1 MPLPAPCEPVRTAK
15 LLLLLCLSALV
26 GGFLL
31 APQIAA
37 AQGNTAERATH
48 SAMELAVGSGTLIRL
63 SEPATSLFIASPD
76 IADIQSPTERSVFV
90 VAKKAGRTT
99 LYALGAGDKLLVQRD
114 IVVVHNTAQ
123 FTDQLRAEFPAYR
136 VSLTSS
142 PGRLVVGG
150 AVSTP
155 QDAEAIMALAKG
167 YVGQGETVVNQLKV
181 TVPTQVH
188 LRVRVAEMARNT
200 DNQFGIHWDSLLNP
214 GAFAFRLI
222 TGRDFMK
229 FDTNYGRDV
238 FQRSAENAGSLVSNY
253 SSNRVNLTAVIDA
266 LDAEGMVT
274 ILAEPNL
281 TAASGQTASFLAGG
295 EFPIPVAEENN
306 RVSVVF
312 KQFGIGLNF
321 TPTVLSPER
330 ISLTVRPEVSEL
342 SEAGA
347 VTIGSIQI
355 PGLSVRRVETTV
367 ELGSGESFAIAGLLQ
382 NNIRDAVT
390 KFPLLG
396 DLPVLGPLFSSTRF
410 RKNESELV
418 VIVTPYLVNPA
429 GPGALQT
436 PLDGLR
442 PTSELERLFARRLAK
457 ETPAPGSDGPVG
469 PGGARLNGAAGF
481 IY

>member
-1 MPLPAPCEPVRTAK
+1 
-15 LLLLLCLSALV
+15 
-26 GGFLL
+26 
-31 APQIAA
+31 
-37 AQGNTAERATH
+37 
-48 SAMELAVGSGTLIRL
+48 
-63 SEPATSLFIASPD
+63 
-76 IADIQSPTERSVFV
+76 
-90 VAKKAGRTT
+90 
-99 LYALGAGDKLLVQRD
+99 
-114 IVVVHNTAQ
+114 
-123 FTDQLRAEFPAYR
+123 
-136 VSLTSS
+136 
-142 PGRLVVGG
+142 
-150 AVSTP
+150 
-155 QDAEAIMALAKG
+155 
-167 YVGQGETVVNQLKV
+167 
-181 TVPTQVH
+181 
-188 LRVRVAEMARNT
+188 
-200 DNQFGIHWDSLLNP
+200 
-214 GAFAFRLI
+214 
-222 TGRDFMK
+222 
-229 FDTNYGRDV
+229 
-238 FQRSAENAGSLVSNY
+238 
-253 SSNRVNLTAVIDA
+253 
-266 LDAEGMVT
+266 
-274 ILAEPNL
+274 
-281 TAASGQTASFLAGG
+281 GG

-321 TPTVLSPER
+321 TPTVLSPDR
-330 ISLTVRPEVSEL
+330 ISLSVRPEVSEL

-457 ETPAPGSDGPVG
+457 ESPAPGPGGPVG